1 MTTQE
6 IIEHYRTA
14 VVQIATVSGTGT
26 GFFLR
31 DYGLIVT
38 NHHVVRG
45 SRQVNVKGQ
54 TFPRQISQVLFSDE
68 RYDLAFLSAPVNAAK
83 LAAIGLGNYEALKD
97 GDPVLAIGHPYG
109 LNYTA
114 TQGVISRV
122 DRIQQGLKY
131 IQIDAAINPGN
142 SGGPLVDMAGGV
154 VGVNSF
160 IIRGGD
166 NLGFALPVIYLQEA
180 LEQYMPLK
188 GTVAIRCPNCSTLV
202 THENI
207 EAGSY
212 CPNCGTKIEFPK
224 EDAPQE
230 AQLSGIAR
238 TIEASLEQLGKNA
251 ELARAGHNNWEVE
264 AGSARIRINYN
275 PDNFFIISDAF
286 LCSLPRENIAALYAF
301 LLRENASMQGALFSL
316 HGENIVLSSLIYD
329 LDLSVEMGVNM
340 FQNLFSLADKYDTLL
355 IGEYN
360 CQPILVES

>member
-6 IIEHYRTA
+6 IIEHYRNG
-14 VVQIATVSGTGT
+14 VVQIATKSGTGT
-26 GFFLR
+26 GFYLS

-45 SRQVNVKGQ
+45 SRQVNVKGFA
-54 TFPRQISQVLFSDE
+54 FPHQISQVWFSDE
-68 RYDLAFLSAPVNAAK
+68 RYDLAFLSPPAESSQ
-83 LAAIGLGNYEALKD
+83 LAHIPLGNYEALKD

-109 LNYTA
+109 LNFTA

-142 SGGPLVDMAGGV
+142 SGGPLVDLEGKV

-180 LEQYMPLK
+180 LEQYLPVK
-188 GTVAIRCPNCSTLV
+188 GTIAIRCPNCSTLV

-212 CPNCGTKIEFPK
+212 CPNCGTKIEFPLA
-224 EDAPQE
+224 DAPLE
-230 AQLSGIAR
+230 VPLSGISR
-238 TIEASLEQLGKNA
+238 TIEASLEKLGKNA
-251 ELARAGHNNWEVE
+251 ALARAGNNNWHVTS
-264 AGSARIRINYN
+264 GSAKIRINYN
-275 PDNFFIISDAF
+275 PENFFIISDAL
-286 LCSLPRENIAALYAF
+286 LCSLPKENNAQLYTF
-301 LLRENASMQGALFSL
+301 LLKENDTMQGALFSL
-316 HGENIVLSSLIYD
+316 HGENIVLSSLLYD
-329 LDLSVEMGVNM
+329 VDLSVDTGTRM
-340 FQNLFSLADKYDTLL
+340 FRNLLTLADFYDTLL
-355 IGEYN
+355 IDQFHCE
-360 CQPILVES
+360 PILTEQ

>member
-6 IIEHYRTA
+6 IIEHYRGG
-14 VVQIATVSGTGT
+14 VVQIATNSGTGT
-26 GFFLR
+26 GFYLS

-45 SRQVNVKGQ
+45 ARQVNVKGQ
-54 TFPRQISQVLFSDE
+54 AFPRQISAVWFADE
-68 RYDLAFLSAPVNAAK
+68 RYDLAFLSPPNDVSRMALIK
-83 LAAIGLGNYEALKD
+83 LGNYEALKD

-142 SGGPLVDMAGGV
+142 SGGPLVDMEGGV

-166 NLGFALPVIYLQEA
+166 NLGFALPVIYLREA
-180 LEQYMPLK
+180 LEQYLPIK

-202 THENI
+202 TQENI

-224 EDAPQE
+224 AEAPQE
-230 AQLSGIAR
+230 APLSGIAK

-251 ELARAGHNNWEVE
+251 ELARAGHNNWVIE
-264 AGSARIRINYN
+264 AGSAKIRINYN
-275 PDNFFIISDAF
+275 PENFFIISDAF
-286 LCSLPRENIAALYAF
+286 LCSLPRENIAQLYTF
-301 LLRENASMQGALFSL
+301 LLRENALMQGALFSL
-316 HGENIVLSSLIYD
+316 HEENIVLSSLIYD
-329 LDLSVEMGVNM
+329 LDLSVESGAKM
-340 FQNLFSLADKYDTLL
+340 FQNLFTLADHYDTVL
-355 IGEYN
+355 IEQYN
-360 CQPILVES
+360 CQPILVEN